1 MSNLLEK
8 LARPAFW
15 CVKGTVRRA
24 GRSTTVA
31 GLLGIGA
38 FRIDVGAQ
46 IARVEAEILP
56 ELHKRQTVL
65 GLRPHVLVDPRHRD
79 LEESSGVLRSEERVV
94 SWIYAEGRDRPDFV
108 GAGHKASEDPNA
120 IVKRG

>member
-24 GRSTTVA
+24 GRSTAAA

-56 ELHKRQTVL
+56 ELHEGQVVL
-65 GLRPHVLVDPRHRD
+65 SLWPYVLVDPRHRD
-79 LEESSGVLRSEERVV
+79 VEESSGVLRSEQRVV
-94 SWIYAEGRDRPDFV
+94 ARIDVEG
-108 GAGHKASEDPNA
+108 
-120 IVKRG
+120 

>member
-24 GRSTTVA
+24 GRSTTAA

-56 ELHKRQTVL
+56 ELHNRQTVL
-65 GLRPHVLVDPRHRD
+65 GLRLHVLVDPRHRD
-79 LEESSGVLRSEERVV
+79 LEESSAVLRSEERVV
-94 SWIYAEGRDRPDFV
+94 SWIYAEGRDRLDFV
-108 GAGHKASEDPNA
+108 
-120 IVKRG
+120 RRRT